1 MQQTPSAIKR
11 NRFLARTVLLEANL
25 ILVVPS
31 VPSVMLERQVRERM
45 VCVKHA
51 KQVSIVMRSWV
62 RRLALRVRLDGRP
75 TQAAPSVSLA
85 RPGVSVK
92 RKGKH
97 VKVVSSVS
105 IVKVKKKMPMVI

>member
-1 MQQTPSAIKR
+1 MKR
-11 NRFLARTVLLEANL
+11 NRFRAQAVLLGANL

-62 RRLALRVRLDGRP
+62 RRLALRVPLDGRP
-75 TQAAPSVSLA
+75 KLAAQNVSLA
-85 RPGVSVK
+85 VLVRLVQGALNVW
-92 RKGKH
+92 
-97 VKVVSSVS
+97 
-105 IVKVKKKMPMVI
+105 